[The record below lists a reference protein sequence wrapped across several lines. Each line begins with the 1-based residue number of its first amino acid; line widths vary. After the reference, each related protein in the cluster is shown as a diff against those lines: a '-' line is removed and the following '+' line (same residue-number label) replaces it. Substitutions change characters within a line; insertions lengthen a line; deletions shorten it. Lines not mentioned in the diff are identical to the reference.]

1 MSKKNGGSLDSA
13 SGGVPEVAREVAP
26 PPGDPPGTFPMML
39 YGPKGEQKV
48 VPDRLAQKKL
58 GPSWKE
64 HPE

>member
-1 MSKKNGGSLDSA
+1 MGGLVSKKNPDSVDSA
-13 SGGVPEVAREVAP
+13 VAHEVAP

-39 YGPKGEQKV
+39 YGSKGEQKV